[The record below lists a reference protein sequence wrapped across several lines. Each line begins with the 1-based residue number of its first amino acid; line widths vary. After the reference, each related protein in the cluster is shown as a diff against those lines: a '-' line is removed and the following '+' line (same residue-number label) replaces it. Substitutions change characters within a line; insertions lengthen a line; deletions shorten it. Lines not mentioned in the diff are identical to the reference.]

1 MEWERR
7 RQRLTP
13 KDTPW
18 TTPPTQGSS
27 THLAVAA
34 LRAHLAEPIEAVH
47 DCGSCLG
54 RRPMKTRL
62 SPRQWEPALRPVS
75 LA

>member
-1 MEWERR
+1 MGEKPCLGEPPSP
-7 RQRLTP
+7 TP
-13 KDTPW
+13 SDTHA
-18 TTPPTQGSS
+18 PPMGSS

-47 DCGSCLG
+47 GCGSCLG
-54 RRPMKTRL
+54 CRPMKAQL
-62 SPRQWEPALRPVS
+62 SPQQWEPALRPVS